1 MFWTLWTFA
10 HSRHC
15 NDHITAFTTMSSCN
29 NNDRISSNYT
39 QHLQHVRPGHAQT
52 RQSVLLSDSRP
63 PLVTQSLKALRAHIG
78 SLCFPLLF
86 IYRIMNF
93 GRYFTTRSHRR
104 VLTFGPSN
112 PLVQVLVQR
121 SQFQHVIM
129 ELSPH
134 SEPIKRSVG
143 ANRLPATRNESLKA
157 CSVTDL
163 PQ

>member
-10 HSRHC
+10 HSRQC

-39 QHLQHVRPGHAQT
+39 QHLQHVRPRHAQT
-52 RQSVLLSDSRP
+52 RRSEMRLCYCQTADLLS
-63 PLVTQSLKALRAHIG
+63 LLTQSLKALTAHIG

-93 GRYFTTRSHRR
+93 TTRSHRR
-104 VLTFGPSN
+104 VLTFGPSD
-112 PLVQVLVQR
+112 PLVQVLVER

-143 ANRLPATRNESLKA
+143 ANRLPATPN
-157 CSVTDL
+157 
-163 PQ
+163 